1 MQRRIRYLEGG
12 SYMWNPDRYLKN
24 LYEKNRPKFK
34 FDVRHMDEYTRW
46 RDGLREIFARD
57 LGGFPKPEVD
67 LSPTVV
73 EEREYPDYLMQRVVY
88 AGDVDLP
95 IPAYLLKPKNASGKL
110 PAVVACH
117 GHGYGSKEIV
127 GLNPDGTD
135 NTGEP
140 SYQKNFALEL
150 MRKGFIVIVPE
161 LLGFGDRRLKE
172 DLDKEPNESSCHMI
186 STYLLMMGKTMAGFR
201 VNDVMR
207 SIDYLETREDVDPD
221 RIGTMGISGG
231 GLVCSFAA
239 ALDTRIKAAVVS
251 GYTNT
256 FKDSVMSVFHCV
268 DNFIPGVVNH
278 AEMPDIIGLIA
289 PRPLLVESGSDD
301 PIFPIDAT
309 REAYEKIRAI
319 YRFLDAEDK
328 IDSDFFQGEHEI
340 SGRKAYD
347 WLVKWL

>member
-1 MQRRIRYLEGG
+1 
-12 SYMWNPDRYLKN
+12 
-24 LYEKNRPKFK
+24 
-34 FDVRHMDEYTRW
+34 MDEYTRG

-117 GHGYGSKEIV
+117 GHGYGSREIV

-221 RIGTMGISGG
+221 RLAPWVYPVEALYAVLPQRWIPESRQRLSAGTPIP
-231 GLVCSFAA
+231 LKT
-239 ALDTRIKAAVVS
+239 ALCPS
-251 GYTNT
+251 
-256 FKDSVMSVFHCV
+256 FHCV

>member
-1 MQRRIRYLEGG
+1 
-12 SYMWNPDRYLKN
+12 MWNPDKYLEN

-117 GHGYGSKEIV
+117 GHGYGSREIV